1 MNGFDG
7 FGYTTK
13 QGIQMTQSFFIYY
26 YFILC
31 LACSLEPTWCYFV
44 VRRQMQPMHPWP
56 RLNHICHSA
65 ILHVESR
72 PIAWRYSTAF
82 GYVTLFCNLFFFSH
96 APPSY
101 LWTDCCNG
109 LLNTYY
115 TSVWALQCGLGYFE
129 SAPCRLDWLQ
139 QLQPRGVRVLW
150 AGDFHLPKC
159 LAVSL
164 SALDETTDER
174 CQKSKI
180 LTCLCLY
187 GFTG

>member
-1 MNGFDG
+1 MNG

-13 QGIQMTQSFFIYY
+13 QGIQMTQSFFIFY

-82 GYVTLFCNLFFFSH
+82 GYVTLFCNLFLFFTCATILS
-96 APPSY
+96 
-101 LWTDCCNG
+101 LNW
-109 LLNTYY
+109 LLQW
-115 TSVWALQCGLGYFE
+115 SAQHLLHVGLGT
-129 SAPCRLDWLQ
+129 AMWVRLFWKRTMQAGLTSTTSTSRSTNTLSRWL
-139 QLQPRGVRVLW
+139 
-150 AGDFHLPKC
+150 
-159 LAVSL
+159 S
-164 SALDETTDER
+164 ST
-174 CQKSKI
+174 
-180 LTCLCLY
+180 
-187 GFTG
+187 